1 MPPTDQPQDR
11 GDRRPTRPQRPAGKS
26 GPGKSGSHKP
36 GGKPSRGRTS
46 SSGDSRPRPGG
57 PRPRRPTARGLLRL
71 RRLDANRYALQAPS
85 CAMEREE
92 DLEEVHAMI
101 AEDEL
106 EIARDELLYLV
117 ADCRAF
123 LSAHNLLGE
132 LALREEDI
140 SLARG
145 HFGFAYEVGLDSL
158 PPGFRGVLPTQRD
171 YNGEFFLAGRGLAR
185 CLIARG
191 QRAEGRGVLQNLQ
204 KLDPRN
210 TDVRDLLAELD
221 EQERLG
227 LVSPDLP
234 MLDDLPESEDED
246 DDDD

>member
-1 MPPTDQPQDR
+1 MPPTDPPPER
-11 GDRRPTRPQRPAGKS
+11 GDRRPIRPQRPAGKS
-26 GPGKSGSHKP
+26 GSGKAGPGKGGP
-36 GGKPSRGRTS
+36 GKGGPG
-46 SSGDSRPRPGG
+46 RPGRPSG
-57 PRPRRPTARGLLRL
+57 PRPRRPAARGLLRL
-71 RRLDANRYALQAPS
+71 RRLDANRYALQAPV
-85 CAMEREE
+85 CALERAE

-123 LSAHNLLGE
+123 LAAHNLLGE
-132 LALREEDI
+132 LALREEDV

-145 HFGFAYEVGLDSL
+145 HFGFAYEVGIDSL
-158 PPGFRGVLPTQRD
+158 PQGFRGVLPTQRD

-191 QRAEGRGVLQNLQ
+191 QRAEGRAVLQQLQ

-234 MLDDLPESEDED
+234 VLDDLPESEDED